1 MKELS
6 VFVDESGN
14 YGGENA
20 KHYLITLV
28 FHRQSISIQQEIAR
42 YEQVL
47 RDRNLPN
54 IPLHM
59 NRSCGGNPGP
69 KRGPGGP

>member
-6 VFVDESGN
+6 VFIDESGN

-59 NRSCGGNPGP
+59 NPHER
-69 KRGPGGP
+69 KRRL

>member
-20 KHYLITLV
+20 KHYLVTLV
-28 FHRQSISIQQEIAR
+28 FHRQSISNTKKPNSNALLLIFTK
-42 YEQVL
+42 
-47 RDRNLPN
+47 RD
-54 IPLHM
+54 
-59 NRSCGGNPGP
+59 NPSAQLFFSNYDP
-69 KRGPGGP
+69 S